1 MMIPM
6 MSKLQSAIA
15 AFPFL
20 HFVAVVVVVN
30 RTTLI
35 VVRLVVVVV
44 AS

>member
-20 HFVAVVVVVN
+20 HFVAVVVVN

-35 VVRLVVVVV
+35 VVRLVAVVV